1 MCGVTRPAHRGRRA
15 GELVERGADRAR
27 FGMLENEV
35 GKLVVFLPE
44 RITIGTE
51 REIAVGEGAND
62 DPGRVGVNIALE
74 AVRGNHVE
82 LPVIF
87 EGNVEAAIGQLEE
100 VPPAAAIGVVVQ
112 VHRVEERVL
121 QSNGLDDAWTRNIGQ
136 TFHA

>member
-44 RITIGTE
+44 RITVGTE
-51 REIAVGEGAND
+51 RQIAVGKGAND

-112 VHRVEERVL
+112 VHRVEKCVL
-121 QSNGLDDAWTRNIGQ
+121 KSNGLDDVWTRNIGQ